1 MRYFIKQE
9 KSASGWIN
17 DRFSV
22 MYASGNGVRLIFKLP
37 FKIRVNWFV
46 IRIKMLDKDSAGS
59 IGKWRI
65 PRKMWFSLRR

>member
-22 MYASGNGVRLIFKLP
+22 MDASGNGVRLIPLKSESTGLSSAS
-37 FKIRVNWFV
+37 KCW
-46 IRIKMLDKDSAGS
+46 IKAVQVVQENGVFQERC
-59 IGKWRI
+59 G
-65 PRKMWFSLRR
+65 FH